1 MAAQHARL
9 DVSGHPG
16 SSFEDAERTGWSGWG
31 IHTKAQLRCTSSPA
45 QRPWLS
51 LHFPSHRSWKSG
63 RGRRQE
69 SYPGEK
75 IRYVAGPNPPPLL
88 RTWWAVPERM
98 GGEGKMQWLEQ
109 TSVKAPAWPGVSS
122 PNAGQFVERA
132 QLSHTRSPS
141 CYIAAVLST
150 PLSCRSSQREW
161 PRAEPGWSQGGE
173 RPLGLDRGCPELGSL
188 PARPDLGGD
197 KQDQLQLQPQ
207 TCSSGAPVSTQSKH
221 TPLLHTARSCRHLP
235 SL

>member
-1 MAAQHARL
+1 
-9 DVSGHPG
+9 
-16 SSFEDAERTGWSGWG
+16 
-31 IHTKAQLRCTSSPA
+31 
-45 QRPWLS
+45 
-51 LHFPSHRSWKSG
+51 
-63 RGRRQE
+63 
-69 SYPGEK
+69 
-75 IRYVAGPNPPPLL
+75 
-88 RTWWAVPERM
+88 
-98 GGEGKMQWLEQ
+98 MQWLEQ

-141 CYIAAVLST
+141 CCIAAVLST
-150 PLSCRSSQREW
+150 SLSCRSSQCEW

-221 TPLLHTARSCRHLP
+221 TPLLHTARSCIPQLVTDEGNSKAPGPQPIPANQPTSPLNAADRAGCWSISTARCLFSP
-235 SL
+235 SFCCSHVSSPLFLSYWSSSTTAVIRIPVSIVKH